1 MTVIHM
7 KAIAL
12 LLTVFISGCGVVGV
26 ATVTPTECSPTE
38 AKIFEWE
45 ATGIIEE
52 NCDFNRK
59 PSKQDFLS
67 GRGHP
72 DEIIT
77 INSVE
82 EVWVYEKSIWC
93 GLVVAYIIPVPLVL
107 PVCDGVDRITFEGE
121 TVKQIQRTG
130 QNATG
135 LMVGSN
141 GISTDGED
149 CYGIWR
155 DN

>member
-1 MTVIHM
+1 MTVMHM

-12 LLTVFISGCGVVGV
+12 LLTVFTSGCGVVGV
-26 ATVTPTECSPTE
+26 ATVSPTECSPTE
-38 AKIFEWE
+38 AKVFEWE
-45 ATGIIEE
+45 ATGTTEE
-52 NCDFNRK
+52 NYVLDRK

-77 INSVE
+77 VNSVE
-82 EVWVYEKSIWC
+82 EVWVYKRSIWC
-93 GLVVAYIIPVPLVL
+93 GFVVAYIIPVPLVL

-141 GISTDGED
+141 GITTHGED
-149 CYGIWR
+149 CYGDWQ
-155 DN
+155 NN